1 MLYRQ
6 FYSELAK
13 LLYAVANVDG
23 KISAKEREE
32 LKVIVRNELV
42 PAEHHTDKF
51 GTDAAYYTEI
61 EFDFLEEAMI
71 EPETAF
77 ESFLNF
83 VANHHS
89 AVDSRMREVSL
100 RTAKKIADT
109 YHKTSKKEKEL
120 IKKLEKK
127 LESLPTNLHWPKQ

>member
-23 KISAKEREE
+23 KISVKEREE
-32 LKVIVRNELV
+32 LKAIVRKELV

-71 EPETAF
+71 EPEAAF

-83 VANHHS
+83 IEKHHT
-89 AVDSRMREVSL
+89 AIDNRMREVSL
-100 RTAKKIADT
+100 RTAKKIAET
-109 YHKTSKKEKEL
+109 YHKTNKKEKDL
-120 IKKLEKK
+120 IKVLGKK
-127 LESLPTNLHWPKQ
+127 LAALPAK

>member
-23 KISAKEREE
+23 KISVKEREE
-32 LKVIVRNELV
+32 LKAIVRKELV

-71 EPETAF
+71 EPEAAF

-83 VANHHS
+83 IEKHHT
-89 AVDSRMREVSL
+89 AIDNRMREVSL
-100 RTAKKIADT
+100 RTAKKIAET
-109 YHKTSKKEKEL
+109 YHKTNKKEKDL
-120 IKKLEKK
+120 IKVLEKK
-127 LESLPTNLHWPKQ
+127 LAALPAK

>member
-23 KISAKEREE
+23 KISVQEREE
-32 LKVIVRNELV
+32 LKAIVRKELV

-71 EPETAF
+71 EPEAAF

-83 VANHHS
+83 IEMHHT
-89 AVDSRMREVSL
+89 AIDNRMREVSL
-100 RTAKKIADT
+100 RTAKKIAET
-109 YHKTSKKEKEL
+109 YHKTNKKEKDL
-120 IKKLEKK
+120 IKVLEKK
-127 LESLPTNLHWPKQ
+127 LAALPAK

>member
-23 KISAKEREE
+23 KISDQEREE
-32 LKVIVRNELV
+32 LKTIVRKELV

-71 EPETAF
+71 EPQAAF
-77 ESFLNF
+77 ESYLNF
-83 VANHHS
+83 VELHHT
-89 AVDSRMREVSL
+89 AIDSRMREVSL

-109 YHKTSKKEKEL
+109 YHKTNKKEKDL
-120 IKKLEKK
+120 INALEKK
-127 LESLPTNLHWPKQ
+127 LAALPAK